1 MEIDVYTLH
10 AFAKEK
16 HGGNPAGVVLHAD
29 GMTEKEMQKVA
40 HMIGFSETAFVQKS
54 SQADYKL
61 RFFTP
66 NSEVDVCGH
75 ATIATFHL
83 MLSQN
88 VIRCGTYTLET
99 GAGILEVNIQE
110 DGNVFL
116 TQALPQFYEE
126 VDKQEI
132 ANSLGISMGD
142 FVEDLPVQVVSTGL
156 RDILVPLKSI
166 DALHQIHPDFN
177 RIAHVSR
184 EYDAVGYH
192 VFTLETKSNAI
203 AQCRNFAPLVDI
215 PEESATG
222 TSTGALSCYLY
233 KYGKFT
239 DKQWYDLIFEQ
250 GYTMRR
256 PSEIKVRL
264 CIDVSKQIRK
274 VEVGGMAVN
283 KGLRKV
289 KLSRFNGQ

>member
-1 MEIDVYTLH
+1 MEIYVYTLH

-29 GMTEKEMQKVA
+29 FMTEKEMQKVA

-54 SQADYKL
+54 SQADYAL

-66 NSEVDVCGH
+66 NSEVDLCGH

-88 VIRCGTYTLET
+88 AIRCGTYTLET
-99 GAGILEVNIQE
+99 RAGILEVNIQE

-116 TQALPQFYEE
+116 AQALPQFYEE

-132 ANSLGISMGD
+132 ADSLGIGIDD
-142 FVEDLPVQVVSTGL
+142 FVEDLPVQIVSTGL
-156 RDILVPLKSI
+156 RDILVPLKNA
-166 DALHQIHPDFN
+166 DTLHQVHPDFN
-177 RIAHVSR
+177 RITQVSR
-184 EYDAVGYH
+184 EHDAIGYH
-192 VFTLETKSNAI
+192 VFTLETKNNAI
-203 AQCRNFAPLVDI
+203 ARCRNFAPLVDI

-222 TSTGALSCYLY
+222 TATGALSCYLY
-233 KYGKFT
+233 KYGKLT
-239 DKQWYDLIFEQ
+239 DKPGHDLIFEQ
-250 GYTMRR
+250 GYTMQQ

-264 CIDVSKQIRK
+264 CVDANEQIRK
-274 VEVGGMAVN
+274 VEVGGIAVN
-283 KGLRKV
+283 TGMRKV
-289 KLSRFNGQ
+289 CYTHAY